1 MKMVEAFILIR
12 VKPGSEIVVRD
23 ELENL
28 LKSEEIYM
36 LYGEWDF
43 LVKVKESN
51 LKRLKDFVV
60 SKIRTIEGVLDT
72 STLIVAEGLE
82 EDTEY

>member
-1 MKMVEAFILIR
+1 MVEAFVLVR
-12 VKPGSEIVVRD
+12 VKPGSEIIVRD
-23 ELENL
+23 ELESLSQN
-28 LKSEEIYM
+28 KEVYM

-43 LVKVKESN
+43 LVKVKENN
-51 LKRLKDFVV
+51 LKKLKDFIV

-82 EDTEY
+82 DEGEY

>member
-1 MKMVEAFILIR
+1 MVEAFILIR

>member
-1 MKMVEAFILIR
+1 MIEAFVLVR
-12 VKPGSEIVVRD
+12 VRPGNEIIVRD

-28 LKSEEIYM
+28 KQNQEIYM

-43 LVKVKESN
+43 LVKVKEEN
-51 LKRLKDFVV
+51 LKKLKDFIV

-72 STLIVAEGLE
+72 STLIVAETLE
-82 EDTEY
+82 EEDD

>member
-1 MKMVEAFILIR
+1 MVEAFILIR
-12 VKPGSEIVVRD
+12 VKPGSEIMVRD